1 VYSRRGSKAARNNQL
16 KLEEAMKVRTLALA
30 LALFPAVATLC
41 VAEDLSTGT
50 WKLNES
56 KSQIPAGFIKNT
68 TVVYST
74 EGDKTKI
81 VTDGIG
87 RDGKPMHTEWVGKLD
102 GKDYPLTGDS
112 GANSRSILKVDDHHM
127 KLENKKDG
135 KVAVSGSIVIA
146 KDGKSRTLTATGT
159 DSSGKKIT
167 STTFY
172 DKQ

>member
-1 VYSRRGSKAARNNQL
+1 MHRRGLWQATSSFGR
-16 KLEEAMKVRTLALA
+16 RHLALLPA
-30 LALFPAVATLC
+30 LATLSS
-41 VAEDLSTGT
+41 AEDLSTGT

-68 TVVYST
+68 TVVYSA

-81 VTDGIG
+81 VTDGFG

-102 GKDYPLTGDS
+102 GKDYPLTGDPA
-112 GANSRSILKVDDHHM
+112 ANSRSILKIDDRHM

-135 KVAVSGSIVIA
+135 KVIVSGSIVIA
-146 KDGKSRTLTATGT
+146 KDGKSRTLTASGT
-159 DSSGKKIT
+159 DPSGKKMSSVT
-167 STTFY
+167 AY